1 MNLSKSHPNP
11 SRSTDLFT
19 GALLLLLLAGLAY
32 LLQLRGWGFYKDDW
46 HLIWTG
52 STQGMQGIFRL
63 FLVDRPFMGVIYA
76 VTYRLLGES
85 PLAWQIFGFVIRAIG
100 MLAFWWLA
108 RMLFPGRPRM
118 TLLMAAVFILYP
130 GFYQQPNANTFQ
142 NHFLG
147 YGAAVL
153 SIAFSIRAL
162 RARAGAPRAAW
173 TALAVGLALFYW
185 MIYEYMIGLE
195 AVRFLLLD
203 LVLQRADP
211 LPWKRRGARLL
222 RQALPFLLAAG
233 AFLVW
238 RLVIY
243 KGARSVTDVGSLG
256 SMYLS
261 RPGEMLLRL
270 ALEGIRDSFE
280 TLVLAWFVPLHQ
292 LTSLLDYPTLLA
304 AFLVAALGAL
314 AWWFFTRRLPARSED
329 DAIPEGVEAPAR
341 ITWLGVACALITLV
355 PILLANRDVHFSDQ
369 FDRYTLQT
377 TLGVAIAVGGLLE
390 ALRGKTAWR
399 WASAALIALA
409 LTLHIANGFY
419 YQKFWTAQQQ
429 LWWQLSWR
437 APALKDSTT
446 IVALLPGGYR
456 LAEGYEIWGPA
467 NRIYHPG
474 EAQIRIS
481 GETMNGE
488 TLARLLSGESY
499 GRTFRNLEYMV
510 EFQNSLVANL
520 PAGSCLHVIDAG
532 RMEISGSDD
541 ALARLVAPFSRID
554 LIDANATPAVPPES
568 IFGREPPRGWCY
580 YYQKVSLERQ
590 REDWQTGAAL
600 ADEALGQGLAPSD
613 PSEWMPLY
621 EVYYRAGNLD
631 RANELGALLRSAPEF
646 IGPYCAQFAVQ
657 EQAQVGQDAF
667 LVENLC
673 PQIQGQE

>member
-1 MNLSKSHPNP
+1 MNP
-11 SRSTDLFT
+11 SKPNSKPYLSAELLT
-19 GALLLLLLAGLAY
+19 GGLLLFLLAGLAY
-32 LLQLRGWGFYKDDW
+32 LLQVRGWGFYKDDW

-52 STQGMQGIFRL
+52 STQGLQGIFRL

-76 VTYRLLGES
+76 ITYRLLGES
-85 PLAWQIFGFVIRAIG
+85 PLAWQIFAFVARVLG

-108 RMLFPGRPRM
+108 RMLFPSRPRM

-162 RARAGAPRAAW
+162 RARAGAPRVAW
-173 TALAVGLALFYW
+173 TVLAVGLALFTW

-203 LVLQRADP
+203 LMLQRENP

-222 RQALPFLLAAG
+222 RLVLPFLLAAG

-292 LTSLLDYPTLLA
+292 YTTLLDYPALLVV
-304 AFLVAALGAL
+304 FLVAALGGM
-314 AWWFFTRRLPARSED
+314 AWWFFTRRLPTHDESSPSME
-329 DAIPEGVEAPAR
+329 PPAR
-341 ITWLGVACALITLV
+341 IVWLGVACALITLI

-369 FDRYTLQT
+369 FDRYTLQA

-390 ALRGKTAWR
+390 ALRSKTAWQ
-399 WASAALIALA
+399 WTSAALIALA

-419 YQKFWTAQQQ
+419 YQKFWAAQQQ

-446 IVALLPGGYR
+446 IIALLPGGYR

-488 TLARLLSGESY
+488 TLARLLSGEAY

-520 PAGSCLHVIDAG
+520 PPGSCLHVEDG
-532 RMEISGSDD
+532 SRMEISGNDD

-554 LIDANATPAVPPES
+554 LIDVNAPPAVPPQR
-568 IFGREPPRGWCY
+568 IFGREPAHGWCY
-580 YYQKVSLERQ
+580 YYQKISLERQ
-590 REDWQTGAAL
+590 REGWQTGATL

-631 RANELGALLRSAPEF
+631 RANELGALLRAAPEF
-646 IGPYCAQFAVQ
+646 IGPYCAQFAAP
-657 EQAQVGQDAF
+657 ELAQQDHDAF
-667 LVENLC
+667 LVRNIC